1 MLNKTLDSVID
12 INTILN
18 KKINGF
24 ASLDLRGKQIVLTG
38 KMILVRPQ
46 MQTLIESV
54 GAIVKS
60 AVFKSTDLL
69 VINSE
74 RIGQEVLQSK
84 KWLKANELRIPNI
97 NDSVMIDIVEAFQ
110 RAILESRPCSFAD
123 EDIADAAAWCHEFPF
138 LINHYPKNKAKQLIL
153 NNLELFRFHNH
164 NHLNTSLRN
173 RSFFK
178 AKIDYFTDAF
188 LAKIIKMDGSLF
200 QYLPTAKKKN
210 LQIVE
215 AAMGAIKNPK
225 LHYCKKLLPIQ
236 IEHLNLKIF
245 SAEESEY
252 IWQTYQNKKE
262 FDDLLII
269 AKEKSHFLTNPNNQN
284 A

>member
-1 MLNKTLDSVID
+1 MLKKDLDNFVN
-12 INTILN
+12 INAILN
-18 KKINGF
+18 KKINDF

-38 KMILVRPQ
+38 AMFLGRVH
-46 MQTLIESV
+46 MQLLLESV
-54 GAIVKS
+54 GIIVKS
-60 AVFKSTDLL
+60 AVSKSTDLL

-74 RIGQEVLQSK
+74 RIGQEVLQSS

-97 NDSVMIDIVEAFQ
+97 NDSVMIDIVEDFQ
-110 RAILESRPCSFAD
+110 RAILKSRSCSFAD
-123 EDIADAAAWCHEFPF
+123 EDITDAAAWCHEFPF

-164 NHLNTSLRN
+164 NHLNTSMRN
-173 RSFFK
+173 GSFFK
-178 AKIDYFTDAF
+178 AKIDYFTDEF

-200 QYLPTAKKKN
+200 QYLSTVKKKN

-215 AAMGAIKNPK
+215 AAMSAVQNQK

-236 IEHLNLKIF
+236 IKHLDLKKF

-252 IWQTYQNKKE
+252 IWQTYQNKKK
-262 FDDLLII
+262 FDDLLIA
-269 AKEKSHFLTNPNNQN
+269 AKEKKYFLTNPNNQN